1 MWATKTVF
9 TRQEPTSQTGQCGR
23 FHKCSKS
30 GPQLPLAL
38 ESLSIQI
45 TEGPPSTQITEGP
58 SWIAEGPLN
67 TRDGWKQTRLVH
79 SMSSEYCP
87 LAQQRVSFSL

>member
-45 TEGPPSTQITEGP
+45 
-58 SWIAEGPLN
+58 AEGPLN